1 MVKTGFPVKP
11 GMTVFKISKTL
22 ALANEDSFYASA
34 ETKMAQILD
43 LRHFLAAA
51 ETAFR

>member
-22 ALANEDSFYASA
+22 ALANEDYIYTSA

-43 LRHFLAAA
+43 LRHF
-51 ETAFR
+51 FSRCGYCF